1 MLRRI
6 LNLFRPNRLDDEIRE
21 ELEFHRAQTRGIFG
35 NSTAIQEQARDA
47 STLVWIETIFK
58 DVRYSLRQFAKARGF
73 VLAAVLSLALGIGA
87 NTAIFTLIDAVML
100 QNLPVKD
107 PSKLVL
113 FYDGID
119 TGVYSGDGFPGKW
132 FSYASWEYFRDHNV
146 SFEKLCAFRQGVDP
160 FMMHVAGSPETGP
173 KERVSG
179 HLVSGSYFDV
189 FGLSPA
195 IGRLLKPADDLLNA
209 PSVAVISY
217 NFWNRR
223 FHLNPSVVG
232 TQVDLN
238 GIPFTIVGVT
248 PQEFFGERVQAP
260 PDFWIPLDR
269 QPLVLPRQDYVTDR
283 QAYWLNLM
291 GRLRPGV
298 TLEGAQATATTQL
311 RQFYLAQAGSKISAD
326 IQRKIQDAHVELK
339 PGGGGISWA
348 RAKYSKPLHVLMAI
362 VGLVLL
368 IACANVATLLLARA
382 SARREELA
390 TRLALGASRGRLIR
404 QLLTESLLLALGG
417 AILGAALAWWGVKA
431 LALFV
436 QLNKE
441 IKVHPDFLV
450 LFFTVGISVI
460 AGIVFGLVPALCF
473 SRWDQKGDLAA
484 RSAKFGL
491 SGLNPMH
498 VCLVL
503 QVALSA
509 VLLVGAGLLTH
520 SLLNLEYQNF
530 GYVRDNLLLVWTD
543 PMLAGY
549 QPAELPALYNEL
561 VDRLN
566 SLPGVVSASIARYAP
581 ISGAVS
587 SDSLSIEDYTP
598 PAGKKMTVFDV
609 EVAPR
614 FFNTMGIPVL
624 LGRAMGPRDTA
635 STAPVAVV
643 SETFVR
649 QFLPRQNPIGRHL
662 CLDGHFKAPGF
673 EIIGVVADSKY
684 YAANEKPEPM
694 AFLSVLQLG
703 GPNPY
708 AGQLLIRTPLDPSGI
723 TAEVRK
729 TVHDIDDRLLVG
741 RITTLK
747 AQIDDS
753 LRQQKVITMLCG
765 FFAILALLLA
775 SIGLHGTIAYS
786 VTRRTNEIGI
796 RMALGAQRSNIL
808 WIAMKETVV
817 LLVIGV
823 VVGAPLAAAFSRW
836 IKSFLFGL
844 PAIDGMSISAAI
856 VTLVLVAM
864 AASFL
869 PARHAAQID
878 PMRALRHE

>member
-21 ELEFHRAQTRGIFG
+21 ELDFHRAKTQGTFG
-35 NSTAIQEQARDA
+35 NSTAIHEQTRDA
-47 STLVWIETIFK
+47 STLVWLETIFK
-58 DVRYSLRQFAKARGF
+58 DIRYSLRQFGKARNF
-73 VLAAVLSLALGIGA
+73 VLAAILSLALGIGA

-113 FYDGID
+113 FYDGVE
-119 TGVYSGDGFPGKW
+119 TGVYSGNGFPGKW
-132 FSYASWEYFRDHNV
+132 FSYASWDYFRDHNL
-146 SFEKLCAFRQGVDP
+146 SFENLCAFRQGVDP
-160 FMMHVAGSPETGP
+160 FMMHVTGSPETGP

-189 FGLSPA
+189 FGVSPA
-195 IGRLLKPADDLLNA
+195 VGRLLKPTDDLLNA

-217 NFWNRR
+217 DFWNRR
-223 FHLNPSVVG
+223 FHLNPSVIG

-238 GIPFTIVGVT
+238 GIPFTIVGVA

-269 QPLVLPRQDYVTDR
+269 QPQVLPRQNYVTDR

-291 GRLRPGV
+291 GRLRSGIS
-298 TLEGAQATATTQL
+298 LETAKATVNTQL
-311 RQFYLAQAGSKISAD
+311 QQFYLAQAGSKIDAD
-326 IQRKIQDAHVELK
+326 KRREIQKANIDLK

-348 RAKYSKPLHVLMAI
+348 RTKYSKPLHVLMAI

-368 IACANVATLLLARA
+368 IACANVATLLLAHT
-382 SARREELA
+382 SARRQELS
-390 TRLALGASRGRLIR
+390 TRLALGASRTRLIR
-404 QLLTESLLLALGG
+404 QLLTESLLLAVGG

-431 LALFV
+431 LALLV
-436 QLNKE
+436 QLNKQ
-441 IKVHPDFLV
+441 VTVQPDFLV
-450 LFFTVGISVI
+450 LFFTLGISLA
-460 AGIVFGLVPALCF
+460 AGIIFGLIPALRF
-473 SRWDQKGDLAA
+473 TRWDRNGDLAA

-520 SLLNLEYQNF
+520 SLLNLENQNF
-530 GYVRDNLLLVWTD
+530 GYIRDNLLLVKTD

-549 QPAELPALYNEL
+549 KPAELPALYNQL

-566 SLPGVVSASIARYAP
+566 SLPGVASASIARYSP
-581 ISGAVS
+581 LSGS
-587 SDSLSIEDYTP
+587 SSSEDLAIEGYTP
-598 PAGKKMTVFDV
+598 SAGTKMDMFDV
-609 EVAPR
+609 EVAPH
-614 FFNTMGIPVL
+614 FFDTMGIPVL
-624 LGRAMGPRDTA
+624 LGRSMGPRDTA
-635 STAPVAVV
+635 AAPPIVV
-643 SETFVR
+643 VNETFVR
-649 QFLPRQNPIGRHL
+649 QFLPNQNPIGRHL
-662 CLDGHFKAPGF
+662 SLGSPFKAPGF

-684 YAANEKPEPM
+684 YAANEKAKPM

-703 GPNPY
+703 GPDPY
-708 AGQLLIRTPLDPSGI
+708 AGELLIRTSQDPSGI
-723 TAEVRK
+723 TAEIRK
-729 TVHDIDDRLLVG
+729 AVHDIDPRLLIG
-741 RITTLK
+741 RVTTLK

-796 RMALGAQRSNIL
+796 RMALGARRSSIL

-817 LLVIGV
+817 LLAVGLV
-823 VVGAPLAAAFSRW
+823 AGAPLAAAFARW
-836 IKSFLFGL
+836 IKSFLFKL
-844 PAIDGMSISAAI
+844 PAIDAMSITAAI
-856 VTLVLVAM
+856 ATLVLVAM
-864 AASFL
+864 AASFF

>member
-21 ELEFHRAQTRGIFG
+21 ELEFHRAQTQGTFG
-35 NSTAIQEQARDA
+35 NATALQEQTRDA
-47 STLVWIETIFK
+47 STLVWLETIFK
-58 DVRYSLRQFAKARGF
+58 DVRYSLRQFGKARGF

-107 PSKLVL
+107 PGKLVL
-113 FYDGID
+113 FYDGVS

-146 SFEKLCAFRQGVDP
+146 SFDGLCAFRQGNDDLGL
-160 FMMHVAGSPETGP
+160 HIAGSPETGP
-173 KERVSG
+173 KELVSS

-189 FGLSPA
+189 LGVQPA
-195 IGRLLKPADDLLNA
+195 IGRLLKPSDDPLNA
-209 PSVAVISY
+209 LSVAVISY
-217 NFWNRR
+217 GFWSRR
-223 FHLNPSVVG
+223 FHLSPSVIG

-248 PQEFFGERVQAP
+248 PQEFFGERVESP
-260 PDFWIPLDR
+260 PNFWIPLDR
-269 QPLVLPRQDYVTDR
+269 QPQVLPRQNYVADR
-283 QAYWLNLM
+283 QAYWLNLL
-291 GRLRPGV
+291 GRLRPEV
-298 TLEGAQATATTQL
+298 TLEGAKATLNTQL
-311 RQFYLAQAGSKISAD
+311 QQFYLAQAGSKVSAD
-326 IQRKIQDAHVELK
+326 KRREIQKAHIELK

-382 SARREELA
+382 SARRQELS
-390 TRLALGASRGRLIR
+390 TRLALGASRARLIR

-417 AILGAALAWWGVKA
+417 SILGAALAWWGVKA
-431 LALFV
+431 LALLV
-436 QLNKE
+436 QLDKQ
-441 IKVHPDFLV
+441 IKVRPDFLV
-450 LFFTVGISVI
+450 LFFTLGISLA
-460 AGIVFGLVPALCF
+460 AGIVFGLVPALRF
-473 SRWDQKGDLAA
+473 TRWDQRGDLAA
-484 RSAKFGL
+484 RAAKFGL

-520 SLLNLEYQNF
+520 SLLNLENQNF

-543 PMLAGY
+543 AMLAGY
-549 QPAELPALYNEL
+549 KPAELPALYDRL
-561 VDRLN
+561 LDRLN
-566 SLPGVVSASIARYAP
+566 SLPGVTSASIARYSP
-581 ISGAVS
+581 LSGS
-587 SDSLSIEDYTP
+587 SSSEGVAIEGYTP
-598 PAGKKMTVFDV
+598 PAGKKMDMFDV
-609 EVAPR
+609 EVAPH
-614 FFNTMGIPVL
+614 FFDTMGIPVL
-624 LGRAMGPRDTA
+624 LGRAMGLRDTA
-635 STAPVAVV
+635 AAPPVAVV
-643 SETFVR
+643 NETFVR
-649 QFLPRQNPIGRHL
+649 QFLPNQNPIGRHL
-662 CLDGHFKAPGF
+662 SLGSPFKAPGF

-684 YAANEKPEPM
+684 YAANEKAKPM

-708 AGQLLIRTPLDPSGI
+708 AGELLIRTSHDPSGI
-723 TAEVRK
+723 TAEVRQA
-729 TVHDIDDRLLVG
+729 VHDIDDRLMIG
-741 RITTLK
+741 RVTTLK

-796 RMALGAQRSNIL
+796 RMALGAQRSSIL
-808 WIAMKETVV
+808 WIAMRETVV
-817 LLVIGV
+817 LLAVGLV
-823 VVGAPLAAAFSRW
+823 AGAPLAAAFARW
-836 IKSFLFGL
+836 IQSFLFDL
-844 PAIDGMSISAAI
+844 PAIDSASIAAAI
-856 VTLVLVAM
+856 LTIVFVAI
-864 AASFL
+864 AASFI
-869 PARHAAQID
+869 PARYAARID

>member
-1 MLRRI
+1 
-6 LNLFRPNRLDDEIRE
+6 
-21 ELEFHRAQTRGIFG
+21 
-35 NSTAIQEQARDA
+35 
-47 STLVWIETIFK
+47 
-58 DVRYSLRQFAKARGF
+58 
-73 VLAAVLSLALGIGA
+73 LGIGA

-100 QNLPVKD
+100 QNLPAKD
-107 PSKLVL
+107 PGKLVL
-113 FYDGID
+113 FYDGVE

-146 SFEKLCAFRQGVDP
+146 SFENLCAFRQGVDL
-160 FMMHVAGSPETGP
+160 FMMHVAGSAETG

-189 FGLSPA
+189 FGIRPA
-195 IGRLLKPADDLLNA
+195 IGRLLKPSDDPLNV
-209 PSVAVISY
+209 PSVAVISFD
-217 NFWNRR
+217 FWNRR
-223 FHLNPSVVG
+223 FHSDPSVIG
-232 TQVDLN
+232 TQVELN
-238 GIPFTIVGVT
+238 GIAFTIVGVA

-260 PDFWIPLDR
+260 PDFWIPLNR
-269 QPLVLPRQDYVTDR
+269 QPQVLPRQNYVTDR
-283 QAYWLNLM
+283 QAYWLNLI

-298 TLEGAQATATTQL
+298 TREGARATLNTQL
-311 RQFYLAQAGSKISAD
+311 QQFYLAQVGLKVSAD
-326 IQRKIQDAHVELK
+326 KRREIQKAHIDLK
-339 PGGGGISWA
+339 PGAGGISWA
-348 RAKYSKPLHVLMAI
+348 RTKYSKPLHVLMAI

-368 IACANVATLLLARA
+368 IACANIATLLLARA
-382 SARREELA
+382 SARRQELS
-390 TRLALGASRGRLIR
+390 TRLALGASRARLIR

-417 AILGAALAWWGVKA
+417 AIIGAALAWWGVKA
-431 LALFV
+431 LALLV

-441 IKVHPDFLV
+441 IKVQPDLLV
-450 LFFTVGISVI
+450 LLFTVAISLA
-460 AGIVFGLVPALCF
+460 AGIAFGLAPALRF
-473 SRWDQKGDLAA
+473 TQWDRKGGLAA

-503 QVALSA
+503 QVALST

-520 SLLNLEYQNF
+520 SLLNLENQNF
-530 GYVRDNLLLVWTD
+530 GYNRDNLVLVKTD

-561 VDRLN
+561 LDRLN
-566 SLPGVVSASIARYAP
+566 SLPGVVSASIARYSP

-587 SDSLSIEDYTP
+587 SDSLSIEGYTP
-598 PAGKKMTVFDV
+598 SAGKKMTVFDV

-614 FFNTMGIPVL
+614 FFETMGTPIL
-624 LGRAMGPRDTA
+624 LGRAMGPRDTTAA
-635 STAPVAVV
+635 SPVAVV
-643 SETFVR
+643 NETFVR
-649 QFLPRQNPIGRHL
+649 QYLPNQNPIGRHL
-662 CLDGHFKAPGF
+662 DLDGHFKAPGF

-708 AGQLLIRTPLDPSGI
+708 AGQLLIRTPHDPSGI
-723 TAEVRK
+723 TAEVRQA
-729 TVHDIDDRLLVG
+729 VRDIDDRLLVSN
-741 RITTLK
+741 ITTLK

-775 SIGLHGTIAYS
+775 AIGLHGTIAYS

-808 WIAMKETVV
+808 WIAMHETVV
-817 LLVIGV
+817 LLAVGLIA
-823 VVGAPLAAAFSRW
+823 GAPLAAAFARW

-844 PAIDGMSISAAI
+844 PAIDALSITTAI
-856 VTLVLVAM
+856 VTLVLGAM

>member
-1 MLRRI
+1 MLRRF

-21 ELEFHRAQTRGIFG
+21 ELEFHRAQTQGAFG
-35 NSTAIQEQARDA
+35 NSTAIQEQTRDA
-47 STLVWIETIFK
+47 STLVWLETIFK
-58 DVRYSLRQFAKARGF
+58 DIRYSLRQFGKARGF

-107 PSKLVL
+107 PGKLVL
-113 FYDGID
+113 FFDD
-119 TGVYSGDGFPGKW
+119 VSTGVYSGDGFPGRI

-146 SFEKLCAFRQGVDP
+146 SFENLCAFRQGVDP

-173 KERVSG
+173 KERVGG

-195 IGRLLKPADDLLNA
+195 VGRLLKPTDDLLNA

-217 NFWNRR
+217 DFWNRR
-223 FHLNPSVVG
+223 FHLNPSAVG
-232 TQVDLN
+232 TQIDLN
-238 GIPFTIVGVT
+238 SIPFTIVGVA

-269 QPLVLPRQDYVTDR
+269 QPQVLPRQNYVSDR
-283 QAYWLNLM
+283 QAYWLNLI

-298 TLEGAQATATTQL
+298 TREGAQATLNTQL
-311 RQFYLAQAGSKISAD
+311 QQFYLAQAGSKLDAD
-326 IQRKIQDAHVELK
+326 KRREIQKAHIDLK

-348 RAKYSKPLHVLMAI
+348 RSAYSKPLHVLMAI

-382 SARREELA
+382 SARRQELS
-390 TRLALGASRGRLIR
+390 TRLALGASRSRLIR

-417 AILGAALAWWGVKA
+417 AIVGTALAWWGVKA
-431 LALFV
+431 LALLV

-441 IKVHPDFLV
+441 VKLQPDFLV
-450 LFFTVGISVI
+450 LFFTLGISLV
-460 AGIVFGLVPALCF
+460 AGIVFGLVPALRF
-473 SRWDQKGDLAA
+473 TRWDRKGDLAA

-530 GYVRDNLLLVWTD
+530 GYVRDNLLLVKTD

-561 VDRLN
+561 LNRLN
-566 SLPGVVSASIARYAP
+566 SLPGVVSASIARYSP
-581 ISGAVS
+581 LSGS
-587 SDSLSIEDYTP
+587 SSSQGIAIEGYTP
-598 PAGKKMTVFDV
+598 SEGKKMDMFDV

-614 FFNTMGIPVL
+614 FFDTMGIPVL

-635 STAPVAVV
+635 AAPPVAVV
-643 SETFVR
+643 NETFVR
-649 QFLPRQNPIGRHL
+649 QFLPNQNPIGRHL
-662 CLDGHFKAPGF
+662 SLDGHFKAPGF

-684 YAANEKPEPM
+684 YAANEEPEPM

-708 AGQLLIRTPLDPSGI
+708 AGELLIRTPLDPSGI
-723 TAEVRK
+723 TAEVRQA
-729 TVHDIDDRLLVG
+729 VHNIDNRLLIG

-753 LRQQKVITMLCG
+753 LRQERVITMFCG

-775 SIGLHGTIAYS
+775 AIGLHGTIAYS

-808 WIAMKETVV
+808 WIAMRETVV
-817 LLVIGV
+817 LLAVGLV
-823 VVGAPLAAAFSRW
+823 AGAPLAAAFARW

-844 PAIDGMSISAAI
+844 PAIDAMSITAAI
-856 VTLVLVAM
+856 VTLVLVAV